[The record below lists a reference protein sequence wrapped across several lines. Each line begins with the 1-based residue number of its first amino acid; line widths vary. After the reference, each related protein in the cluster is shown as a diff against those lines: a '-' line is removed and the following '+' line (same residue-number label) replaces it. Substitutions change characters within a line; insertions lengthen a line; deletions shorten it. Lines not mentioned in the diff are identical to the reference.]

1 MCQNNQKSEIRN
13 QKSTAFTLVE
23 LLVVITIIGILIALL
38 LPAVQA
44 AREAARRLQCC
55 NNLKQLSLAALN
67 HEEIHGFLPGGGW
80 GYRWT
85 GDPDRGTGKDQPG
98 AWVFSILPYLEQ
110 QAVHGL
116 GSDGDR
122 NTITAAQRSGAFSR
136 DQTPLTMFIC
146 PTRRKAVVYPR
157 SLDRWYYNADNTSS
171 AASIDYAA
179 NGGTNVAIVPSSFI
193 QPSTIAEADS
203 FQYPCQDA
211 TGVVFPRSEVT
222 MASISDGVS
231 YTYLIGEKYLCP
243 DYYENGLDPHD
254 DHGMY
259 EGWSPDNIR
268 FCNYDPPGIVLTPQP
283 DTPGSVIWGAF
294 GSAHAIGSHMALCDG
309 SVQFINYSI
318 DPETHRRLGNRKDGM
333 TIDGKAF

>member
-1 MCQNNQKSEIRN
+1 MKSN
-13 QKSTAFTLVE
+13 PSFAAQHPKGAFTLVE

-67 HEEIHGFLPGGGW
+67 HEEIHGFLPSGGW

-85 GDPDRGTGKDQPG
+85 GDPDRGVGKDQPG

-110 QAVHGL
+110 QAVRDL

-122 NTITAAQRSGAFSR
+122 DAITAAQRSGAFSR

-157 SLDRWYYNADNTSS
+157 PKDRWYFNSDATTM
-171 AASIDYAA
+171 AAAIDYAA
-179 NGGTNVAIVPSSFI
+179 NGGTNVIIIGSSFL
-193 QPSTIAEADS
+193 QPTTIAAADS
-203 FQYPCQDA
+203 FPYPCQDA
-211 TGVVFPRSEVT
+211 NGIVFPRSEVT

-231 YTYLIGEKYLCP
+231 CTYLMGEKCLCT

-254 DHGMY
+254 DQGIY

-268 FCNYDPPGIVLTPQP
+268 FCNYDPISGLVLTPQP
-283 DTPGSVIWGAF
+283 DTPGSVIWGVF
-294 GSAHAIGSHMALCDG
+294 GSAHATGLHMAFCDG

-318 DPETHRRLGNRKDGM
+318 DPETHSRLGNRHDGLV
-333 TIDGKAF
+333 IDGKEF

>member
-1 MCQNNQKSEIRN
+1 MISNMSYSSRRKSA
-13 QKSTAFTLVE
+13 AFTLVE

-67 HEEIHGFLPGGGW
+67 HEEIHGFLPTGGW

-85 GDPDRGTGKDQPG
+85 GDPDRGVGKDQPG
-98 AWVFSILPYLEQ
+98 GWIYSALPYLEQ

-157 SLDRWYYNADNTSS
+157 PANRWYYNADDTTR
-171 AASIDYAA
+171 AATIDYAA
-179 NGGTNVAIVPSSFI
+179 NGGANVLVVASSFTH
-193 QPSTIAEADS
+193 PSTIASADS
-203 FQYPCQDA
+203 FPYPCQDGN
-211 TGVVFPRSEVT
+211 GVVFPRSEVT
-222 MASISDGVS
+222 MASISDGTS
-231 YTYLIGEKYLCP
+231 RTYLMGEKYLCP

-254 DHGMY
+254 DHGIY
-259 EGWSPDNIR
+259 EGWSPDNVR
-268 FCNYDPPGIVLTPQP
+268 FCSYDPINDIILAPLP
-283 DTPGSVIWGAF
+283 DTPGLQIWGLF
-294 GSAHAIGSHMALCDG
+294 GSAHSNGFHMAFCDG
-309 SVQFINYSI
+309 SVQMISYTI
-318 DPETHRRLGNRKDGM
+318 DPLVHSYLGNRNDGM
-333 TIDGKAF
+333 VIDGKAF